1 MHTLFHQLEKTQ
13 MKTATVTLA
22 ILLACSSGYASAHS
36 AKRHHHHGWFN
47 SMNMMHGPGRTASRT
62 DPNGTASG
70 PTSVSGTGSSKFGG
84 QIPGAAGAAR
94 Q

>member
-1 MHTLFHQLEKTQ
+1 M
-13 MKTATVTLA
+13 MKAAALTLA
-22 ILLACSSGYASAHS
+22 ILLAAPTGYASAHS
-36 AKRHHHHGWFN
+36 AKRHHHGWFN
-47 SMNMMHGPGRTASRT
+47 SMNMMHGPGRTAARN

-84 QIPGAAGAAR
+84 QIPGASGAAR